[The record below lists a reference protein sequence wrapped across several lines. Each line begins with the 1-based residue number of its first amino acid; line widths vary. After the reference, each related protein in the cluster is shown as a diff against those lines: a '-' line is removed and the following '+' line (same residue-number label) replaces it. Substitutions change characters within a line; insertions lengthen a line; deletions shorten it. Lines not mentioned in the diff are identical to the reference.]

1 MEKSIK
7 RFILHLR
14 LERNFS
20 ENTVTAYERDLN
32 QFRDFLAAELGLHK
46 VKSSQITR
54 LATRHFLAHLHS
66 IGAKPATMRRK
77 LAAIKS
83 YLRYLCMREK
93 MKVNPAVGIRVARRE
108 KRLPSFLTES
118 DMSRLM
124 EISKGNGFL
133 GTRDQA
139 MLEMFYST
147 GIRLTELHGLSVAD
161 IDLFGE
167 TVKVR
172 GKGRRERILPLGK
185 LASRALGSYLKQRA
199 EFLSRIGRQEEP
211 AVFINKFGKRLS
223 RRGIQRVIRIWL
235 ARAGASGKLSPHV
248 IRHTFATHM
257 LERGADLRAVQE
269 LLGHASLTSTQIYTH
284 VTTERLKQVYNQ
296 AHPRA

>member
-46 VKSSQITR
+46 VKTSQITR

-93 MKVNPAVGIRVARRE
+93 MKINPAVGIRVARRE

-199 EFLSRIGRQEEP
+199 EFLSRLGRHEEP
-211 AVFINKFGKRLS
+211 AVFINKFGRRLS